1 MKIDA
6 RGASIWSKYDFSNL
20 LFQHNKKSARRQ
32 GASMDTTI
40 NLELETDRT
49 VWER

>member
-1 MKIDA
+1 MHVVLQSDQNMI
-6 RGASIWSKYDFSNL
+6 SPTYFSNIT
-20 LFQHNKKSARRQ
+20 KKSARRQ